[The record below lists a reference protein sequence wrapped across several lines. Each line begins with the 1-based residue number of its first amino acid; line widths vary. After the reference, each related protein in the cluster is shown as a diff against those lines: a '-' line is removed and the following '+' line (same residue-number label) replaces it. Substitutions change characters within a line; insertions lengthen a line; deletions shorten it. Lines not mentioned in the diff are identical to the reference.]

1 MTKTRTR
8 IQVPIAKEEEVKK
21 YGAVYDGR
29 MKSYVVPA
37 DVPIILFQE
46 FIPLPIELVP
56 ASNWQNN
63 VRSEFKDEWR
73 DIRRVCYRKAGYRCE
88 KCGGKG
94 EEHPVECH
102 EEWSYD
108 DQNGIQKLER
118 LIALCP
124 LCHKSQ
130 HYGYAVIHGLEKP
143 VRKHLMEQNRWK
155 EADLDKYLEEVFLI
169 FELRSRRKWTL
180 DLEALQD
187 YR

>member
-1 MTKTRTR
+1 MNKTRTR
-8 IQVPIAKEEEVKK
+8 IHVPIGQEEKAENL
-21 YGAVYDGR
+21 GAVYDGR
-29 MKSYVVPA
+29 MKSYVVPQHM
-37 DVPIILFQE
+37 PIILFQE

-56 ASNWQNN
+56 ASNWENN
-63 VRSEFKDEWR
+63 VRSEFKEEWR

-88 KCGGKG
+88 KCGGVG

-108 DQNGIQKLER
+108 DQKGIQKLER

-130 HYGYAVIHGLEKP
+130 HYGFAVISGLEQE
-143 VRKHLMEQNRWK
+143 VRKHILKQNRWK
-155 EADLDKYLEEVFLI
+155 KEDLDKYLEEVFLV
-169 FELRSRRKWTL
+169 FEHRSRKEWKL